1 MCQRPKPDFKR
12 TPATKPVSQDLDRK
26 LQKLEAELALLRR
39 EHENTRAGWLT
50 VMRNTGFLFLA
61 LSAVFLLGGHSS
73 SNTLKSMFD
82 ILGTLT
88 LVVGV
93 WSLFWS
99 FKPVA
104 GLVMMSATSGKAG

>member
-1 MCQRPKPDFKR
+1 MCQRPRPDFKR
-12 TPATKPVSQDLDRK
+12 TPATKPVKEDLDRK
-26 LQKLEAELALLRR
+26 VQKLETELAMLRR